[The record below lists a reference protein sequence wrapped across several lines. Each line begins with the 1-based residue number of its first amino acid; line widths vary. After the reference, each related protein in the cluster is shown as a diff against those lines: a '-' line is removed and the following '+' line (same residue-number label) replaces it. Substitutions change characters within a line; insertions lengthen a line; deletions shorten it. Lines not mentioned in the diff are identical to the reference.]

1 MVVAQQN
8 GSASEVS
15 SGSRRARGAL
25 GALESRLMEV
35 LWGSASELSV
45 QGVCDALGPGHNYKT
60 VMTVLNRLV
69 EKGLLMRE
77 LDGRAYRYRPSQSRP
92 QFLRSAAD
100 DLVRGY
106 VDAYGPDAA
115 AHLASAAGAGP
126 APQAPRAQE
135 QAPSAP
141 PHPSAPPQHEW
152 PASMAPGAWEGA
164 HRSPLRLL
172 LIAAAVLFLLTRSRR
187 RRS

>member
-1 MVVAQQN
+1 MVLAQQN
-8 GSASEVS
+8 GSASDGS

-69 EKGLLMRE
+69 EKRLLTRE

-100 DLVRGY
+100 ELVRGY

-115 AHLASAAGAGP
+115 EHLASAAGT
-126 APQAPRAQE
+126 E
-135 QAPSAP
+135 APSQ
-141 PHPSAPPQHEW
+141 APPQPEAR
-152 PASMAPGAWEGA
+152 PAMAFGGWGGEQ
-164 HRSPLRLL
+164 RSPLRLL
-172 LIAAAVLFLLTRSRR
+172 LIVAVLLLLLTRALRG
-187 RRS
+187 RS

>member
-1 MVVAQQN
+1 MAQQN
-8 GSASEVS
+8 GSASEA

-25 GALESRLMEV
+25 GALETRLMEA
-35 LWGSASELSV
+35 LWGSDSELSV
-45 QGVCDALGPGHNYKT
+45 QGVSDALGPGHNYKT

-100 DLVRGY
+100 ELVRGY
-106 VDAYGPDAA
+106 LDAYGPEAA
-115 AHLASAAGAGP
+115 AHLASAAGAAP
-126 APQAPRAQE
+126 APQ
-135 QAPSAP
+135 SP
-141 PHPSAPPQHEW
+141 PASAPPQ
-152 PASMAPGAWEGA
+152 PDASMAFGGWEA
-164 HRSPLRLL
+164 VQRSPLRLL

-187 RRS
+187 GRS

>member
-1 MVVAQQN
+1 MAQHN
-8 GSASEVS
+8 GSASEG

-25 GALESRLMEV
+25 GALETRLMEA

-45 QGVCDALGPGHNYKT
+45 QGVSDALGPGHNYKT

-100 DLVRGY
+100 ELVRGY
-106 VDAYGPDAA
+106 VDAYGQDAA
-115 AHLASAAGAGP
+115 AHLASAAGVGS
-126 APQAPRAQE
+126 APQAP
-135 QAPSAP
+135 AP
-141 PHPSAPPQHEW
+141 PPGASPQPDAH
-152 PASMAPGAWEGA
+152 ASMAFGGWEGA
-164 HRSPLRLL
+164 QRSPLRLL
-172 LIAAAVLFLLTRSRR
+172 LIAAVVLFLLTRSRR
-187 RRS
+187 GRS

>member
-8 GSASEVS
+8 GSASEGS

-25 GALESRLMEV
+25 GALESRLMDV
-35 LWGSASELSV
+35 LWGAASELSV

-69 EKGLLMRE
+69 EKGLLARE

-92 QFLRSAAD
+92 QFLRSAAAE
-100 DLVRGY
+100 LVRGY

-115 AHLASAAGAGP
+115 AHLASAVGTGP
-126 APQAPRAQE
+126 PPH
-135 QAPSAP
+135 AP
-141 PHPSAPPQHEW
+141 PRPDAPATAALGGWAGE
-152 PASMAPGAWEGA
+152 

-172 LIAAAVLFLLTRSRR
+172 LIVAVLLFLLTRARR
-187 RRS
+187 GRS

>member
-1 MVVAQQN
+1 MAQQN
-8 GSASEVS
+8 GSASEA

-25 GALESRLMEV
+25 GALETRLMEA
-35 LWGSASELSV
+35 LWGSDSELSV
-45 QGVCDALGPGHNYKT
+45 QGVSDALGPGHNYKT

-100 DLVRGY
+100 ELVRGY
-106 VDAYGPDAA
+106 LDAYGPEAA
-115 AHLASAAGAGP
+115 AHLASAAGAAP
-126 APQAPRAQE
+126 APQ
-135 QAPSAP
+135 SP
-141 PHPSAPPQHEW
+141 PASAPPQ
-152 PASMAPGAWEGA
+152 PDPDASMAFGGWEA
-164 HRSPLRLL
+164 VQRSPLRLL

-187 RRS
+187 GRS

>member
-1 MVVAQQN
+1 MAQQN
-8 GSASEVS
+8 GSASAG

-25 GALESRLMEV
+25 GALETRLMEA

-45 QGVCDALGPGHNYKT
+45 QGVSDALGPGHNYKT

-100 DLVRGY
+100 ELVRGY
-106 VDAYGPDAA
+106 LDAYGPDAA
-115 AHLASAAGAGP
+115 AHLASAAGAGA
-126 APQAPRAQE
+126 APQAPPAQE
-135 QAPSAP
+135 
-141 PHPSAPPQHEW
+141 PPQPDAH
-152 PASMAPGAWEGA
+152 ASMAFGGWGGAQ
-164 HRSPLRLL
+164 RSPLRLL
-172 LIAAAVLFLLTRSRR
+172 LIAAAVLFLLTRARR
-187 RRS
+187 GRS

>member
-1 MVVAQQN
+1 MVAQQN
-8 GSASEVS
+8 GSASEA

-25 GALESRLMEV
+25 GALETRLMEA
-35 LWGSASELSV
+35 LWGSDSELSV
-45 QGVCDALGPGHNYKT
+45 QGVSDALGPGHNYKT

-100 DLVRGY
+100 ELVRGY
-106 VDAYGPDAA
+106 LDAYGPEAA
-115 AHLASAAGAGP
+115 AHLASAAGAAP
-126 APQAPRAQE
+126 APQ
-135 QAPSAP
+135 SP
-141 PHPSAPPQHEW
+141 PASAPPQ
-152 PASMAPGAWEGA
+152 PDPDASMASGAWEA
-164 HRSPLRLL
+164 VQRSPLRLL

-187 RRS
+187 GRS